1 MARFNPWT
9 PFGTF
14 KEITANIVSIS
25 DYTFNF
31 VSLVSKFC
39 FFASVPLIL
48 RVFFFVVV
56 VVVVTL
62 PFALNSL
69 YESRFPLD
77 SPQFKSR

>member
-25 DYTFNF
+25 DYTSNF

-48 RVFFFVVV
+48 RVFFLV

>member
-48 RVFFFVVV
+48 RVFFLV

-69 YESRFPLD
+69 YERRFSLD